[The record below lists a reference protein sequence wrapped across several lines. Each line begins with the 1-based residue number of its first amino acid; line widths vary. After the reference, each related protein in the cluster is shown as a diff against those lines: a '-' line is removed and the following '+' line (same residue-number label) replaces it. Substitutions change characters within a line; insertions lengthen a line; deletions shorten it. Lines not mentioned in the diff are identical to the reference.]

1 MRLLPVFVAVLALAA
16 APLASAQAEAKL
28 STPNYRFDRATLR
41 AGAEFFATN
50 CTACHSLGHIRYRRL
65 ASDLDMSDD
74 MLERIFPQ
82 ARSRPY
88 DVITSA
94 MSADAA
100 LKAFGVAPPDLT
112 LEARYRGTKWIY
124 SYLKGFYSDP
134 SRPTGFNNHVF
145 PNVAMPDILAGLQ
158 GIVAADGSVISKG
171 SVSPAEFDRD
181 IEAVTAWLQYTSD
194 PSKLERRA
202 LGPWVIA
209 FLVVFTLL
217 AYALKRV
224 VWRPVH

>member
-1 MRLLPVFVAVLALAA
+1 MRKLACLAVLALAA
-16 APLASAQAEAKL
+16 ALPASAQEAAKL
-28 STPNYRFDRATLR
+28 STPHYRFDRATLQ
-41 AGAEFFATN
+41 AGAKFFASN

-65 ASDLDMSDD
+65 ATDLGMSKEA
-74 MLERIFPQ
+74 LTRIFPQ
-82 ARSRPY
+82 ARNKPD
-88 DVITSA
+88 DVIKSA
-94 MSADAA
+94 MPADAA
-100 LKAFGVAPPDLT
+100 LQAFGVVPPDLT
-112 LEARYRGTKWIY
+112 LEARYRGTRWIY

-134 SRPTGFNNHVF
+134 SRPTGFNNHVR
-145 PNVAMPDILAGLQ
+145 PNVAMPDVLAGLQ

-181 IEAVTAWLQYTSD
+181 IAAVTAWLQYTSD

-202 LGPWVIA
+202 LGPWVIG
-209 FLVVFTLL
+209 FLVVFTLV